1 VAPWLPVPPS
11 GYASDMSESTPQNAA
26 TGSASDRPEVGLIS
40 DEQLPEDLRPDDNPM
55 ARDPD
60 ADDDASPQ
68 GADVGSG
75 AALDTDNTGP
85 AGSAAGPAQ
94 DAPDPG
100 QTG

>member
-1 VAPWLPVPPS
+1 
-11 GYASDMSESTPQNAA
+11 MSESTPQNAA
-26 TGSASDRPEVGLIS
+26 TGSAPDRPEVGLIS
-40 DEQLPEDLRPDDNPM
+40 DEQLPEDLRPDENPM

-60 ADDDASPQ
+60 ADDDATPE

>member
-1 VAPWLPVPPS
+1 
-11 GYASDMSESTPQNAA
+11 MSESTPQSQ
-26 TGSASDRPEVGLIS
+26 GSAEGGYPDRSEPGLIS
-40 DEQLPEDLRPDDNPM
+40 DEQLPEDLRPEENPM
-55 ARDPD
+55 AKDPD
-60 ADDDASPQ
+60 ADDDAAPE

-100 QTG
+100 QTGG

>member
-1 VAPWLPVPPS
+1 
-11 GYASDMSESTPQNAA
+11 MSESTPQGQGNAV
-26 TGSASDRPEVGLIS
+26 GGYPDRPEVGLIS
-40 DEQLPEDLRPDDNPM
+40 DDELPEDLRPEENPM

-60 ADDDASPQ
+60 ADDASPQ
-68 GADVGSG
+68 GADVGSD

-100 QTG
+100 QTGG